1 MIPLAPLFADV
12 GAIIFKLVLFLLIFG
27 IPAIG
32 QLIAKMKTIHPPAGG
47 PLPQAP
53 KRPVPTDVVN
63 EIEDFLK
70 RAAQK
75 REGKQ
80 IVAPQVRQA
89 PRRVERIEQP
99 VKAEVVSNGP
109 VGGKVEEHVKKYL
122 DSEEFARRESQL
134 GEEVAQADKAIDQHL
149 SQVFDHQ
156 VSRLASLPGE
166 AAAPPVA
173 YEPQE
178 LADASTL
185 EIPATFATGLGTL
198 LADADSVRQA
208 IVLSEIFRRPEERWA

>member
-1 MIPLAPLFADV
+1 MSSFTPLFAAADD
-12 GAIIFKLVLFLLIFG
+12 IIRLVIILLIII
-27 IPAIG
+27 IPAIA
-32 QLIAKMKTIHPPAGG
+32 QLIAKIRTIKPPGAG

-53 KRPVPTDVVN
+53 QRPVPADVVN

-70 RAAQK
+70 RATQK
-75 REGKQ
+75 REVKQ
-80 IVAPQVRQA
+80 PRPAPVQQA
-89 PRRVERIEQP
+89 MRRIEKLEKP
-99 VKAEVVSNGP
+99 VNAEVVADAP

-122 DSEEFARRESQL
+122 DSENFARRESQL

-173 YEPQE
+173 YEPPE
-178 LADASTL
+178 LVEASSL
-185 EIPATFATGLGTL
+185 AIPDTFATGLTDL
-198 LADADSVRQA
+198 LSNPEAIRQA
-208 IVLSEIFRRPEERWA
+208 IVFSEIFRRPEERWV